1 MPTYSSILKTM
12 GFLYLETKKAA
23 SLLLQGLT
31 ADGIKKKSLQENIF
45 LMKTDIRK
53 QEVASYIMNR
63 LKTLDDFLLRK
74 LTNGS
79 LSTSK
84 IIVFLSIMKTD
95 RLLYEFMSEVFA
107 EKIMLMDYT
116 ITARD
121 FDSFFQRKSEQS
133 EKVASWSDYTY
144 GNLTRTYK
152 NILINAGLAKEDSA
166 DKKKLHITKPVLE
179 QEIIDHTKTTGDY
192 EYIKALIGGK

>member
-1 MPTYSSILKTM
+1 MPTYSSNIKSM

-23 SLLLQGLT
+23 SLRLQGLS
-31 ADGIKKKSLQENIF
+31 ADEIKKKSLQENIF

-63 LKTLDDFLLRK
+63 LKTLDDFLLSK
-74 LTNGS
+74 LATGS

-84 IIVFLSIMKTD
+84 LVAFLSIIKTD
-95 RLLYEFMSEVFA
+95 RLLYEFMREVFA

-133 EKVASWSDYTY
+133 EKVASWSDHTY
-144 GNLTRTYK
+144 GNLARTYK
-152 NILINAGLAKEDSA
+152 SILINAGLAKEDST
-166 DKKKLHITKPVLE
+166 DKKKLNIAKPLLE
-179 QEIIDHTKTTGDY
+179 QEIIVHTKATGDY
-192 EYIKALIGGK
+192 DYLKTMIGGQ